1 MTASI
6 RFPAVT
12 SKEVVRALEK
22 IGFEFLRQ
30 TGSSHAIYKRKSDS
44 KITVVPIHSGQ
55 IIKRK
60 TLKAILKDADL
71 TIERFNELRKGKN

>member
-1 MTASI
+1 MTSK

-22 IGFEFLRQ
+22 IGFQFIRQ
-30 TGSSHAIYKRKSDS
+30 AGSSHAIYKRLNDKRR
-44 KITVVPIHSGQ
+44 TVVPIHSAK

-71 TIERFNELRKGKN
+71 TIDEFNELRK

>member
-1 MTASI
+1 VTSK

-12 SKEVVRALEK
+12 SREVVKVLES
-22 IGFEFLRQ
+22 IGFQFVRQ
-30 TGSSHAIYKRKSDS
+30 SGSSHAIYKRVSD
-44 KITVVPIHSGQ
+44 KRRTNVPIHSGK

-71 TIERFNELRKGKN
+71 TVDQFRDLKE

>member
-1 MTASI
+1 MTSK

-12 SKEVVRALEK
+12 SREVVKVLES
-22 IGFEFLRQ
+22 IGFQFVRQ
-30 TGSSHAIYKRKSDS
+30 SGSSHAIYKRASD
-44 KITVVPIHSGQ
+44 KRRTNVPIHSGK

-71 TIERFNELRKGKN
+71 TVDQFRDLKG

>member
-1 MTASI
+1 MTSK

-12 SKEVVRALEK
+12 SREVVKVLES
-22 IGFEFLRQ
+22 IGFRFVRQ
-30 TGSSHAIYKRKSDS
+30 SGSSHAIYKRVNDKRR
-44 KITVVPIHSGQ
+44 TNVPIHSGK

-71 TIERFNELRKGKN
+71 TVDQFRDLKG

>member
-1 MTASI
+1 MTASFY
-6 RFPAVT
+6 FPAVT
-12 SKEVVRALEK
+12 SKEVIKVIEK

-30 TGSSHAIYKRKSDS
+30 TGSSHAVYKRKADN
-44 KITVVPIHSGQ
+44 KRTVVPIHSSQ

-71 TIERFNELRKGKN
+71 SIEEFNKLR